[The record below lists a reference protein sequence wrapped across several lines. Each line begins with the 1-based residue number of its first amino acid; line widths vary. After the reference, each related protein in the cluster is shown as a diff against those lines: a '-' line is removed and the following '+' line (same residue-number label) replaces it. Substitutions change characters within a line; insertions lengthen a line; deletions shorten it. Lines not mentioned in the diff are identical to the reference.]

1 MMVDGRWK
9 RAEEQVVEKGK
20 SKEMTPT
27 DRFPW
32 PVHMQ
37 LLEVEQEQG
46 RAQEG
51 LIRQKGSQGILIL
64 GY

>member
-1 MMVDGRWK
+1 MEDGK

-37 LLEVEQEQG
+37 LLEVDN
-46 RAQEG
+46 
-51 LIRQKGSQGILIL
+51 GSKSS
-64 GY
+64 